1 MLFKIQPNVF
11 NIFVDV
17 QFGYANILAELF
29 KKLDHTKFENDGSKN
44 FESYEFIQEPQAFY
58 DAYFKSYMLKL
69 DELLKNEY
77 KEWID
82 NELQLQSEQ
91 SEEIRENQVLRGH
104 LRLFN
109 LIISKKVV
117 YIQMNMGEKYSVE
130 DRTEYKT
137 EMYVVLRDCRRTI
150 ATNTAS
156 DLKIV
161 CLYSSANTDGQIR
174 ISEPLETQTTSVAH
188 ISQTFGQDSDLENN
202 V

>member
-1 MLFKIQPNVF
+1 MSFKVQPNVF
-11 NIFVDV
+11 NICVDI
-17 QFGYANILAELF
+17 QFGSANILGELF
-29 KKLDHTKFENDGSKN
+29 KKLDHTKFEKDGSRN
-44 FESYEFIQEPQAFY
+44 FESYEFIQDPQAFY
-58 DAYFKSYMLKL
+58 DAHFKSYMRKL

-109 LIISKKVV
+109 LIISKKIV

-150 ATNTAS
+150 ATNTDF

-174 ISEPLETQTTSVAH
+174 ISEPFETSVAT
-188 ISQTFGQDSDLENN
+188 ISQIFGQDSDLENN